1 MQNLSRF
8 PPSLPWR
15 LVHRRSFS
23 QRLVQSQLAHIRRTL
38 QQSEQDETQQFE
50 KESYLQR
57 IGLSSPNKILSA
69 HPILLHKRS
78 LSDIKNLCHLLT
90 SRCGL
95 PVTDALLS
103 RHPSL
108 IELDPDTIA
117 QALHRLKTLGFT
129 NHSAFTKIEPSLLFS
144 SSSHLL
150 DRLSLYIEV
159 FIEIG
164 LERSV
169 AVRALERRCV
179 HALQREPKDVFAS
192 LKCFEQIGV
201 DLRSLLRAHPQSLVY
216 SKAHIEKVR
225 IFIAREVSDL
235 RGVDVRVL
243 QRCPQILAVNLAK
256 AKATLRWLRSADL
269 LSVSQ
274 ILEQCPALLA
284 RVDAQRMA
292 QTLQCLMG
300 AHIGKG
306 AVRQNLWLL
315 TIRKESVDKRVAAM
329 EKFGVALSEANVE
342 MLRYDHTQIAR
353 LLKEQQRQRTTD

>member
-1 MQNLSRF
+1 M
-8 PPSLPWR
+8 
-15 LVHRRSFS
+15 
-23 QRLVQSQLAHIRRTL
+23 
-38 QQSEQDETQQFE
+38 
-50 KESYLQR
+50 
-57 IGLSSPNKILSA
+57 
-69 HPILLHKRS
+69 
-78 LSDIKNLCHLLT
+78 
-90 SRCGL
+90 
-95 PVTDALLS
+95 
-103 RHPSL
+103 
-108 IELDPDTIA
+108 
-117 QALHRLKTLGFT
+117 
-129 NHSAFTKIEPSLLFS
+129 
-144 SSSHLL
+144 
-150 DRLSLYIEV
+150 
-159 FIEIG
+159 
-164 LERSV
+164 
-169 AVRALERRCV
+169 

-306 AVRQNLWLL
+306 PKARISPRWSSSSDAARTILL
-315 TIRKESVDKRVAAM
+315 AMYNGSQPPSSIRIS
-329 EKFGVALSEANVE
+329 
-342 MLRYDHTQIAR
+342 Q
-353 LLKEQQRQRTTD
+353 